1 MARDTGRVAL
11 AYVQGANP
19 KARAHLS
26 FAPDVIRTRLLG
38 HWHRQSSMEISLD
51 GLYRIDELADAFDRV
66 LQTFRQNGVEETR
79 NVLLY
84 LNLYHDKRGV
94 QWLDDDGNVIEHLK
108 FDGPRERTFK
118 ADWP

>member
-1 MARDTGRVAL
+1 M
-11 AYVQGANP
+11 
-19 KARAHLS
+19 K
-26 FAPDVIRTRLLG
+26 
-38 HWHRQSSMEISLD
+38 ISLD

-66 LQTFRQNGVEETR
+66 LQTFRQNGVDEMR

-108 FDGPRERTFK
+108 FDGPRERKFK
-118 ADWP
+118 ANTPNVHVGQPKAKPATDRRQA

>member
-1 MARDTGRVAL
+1 M
-11 AYVQGANP
+11 
-19 KARAHLS
+19 K
-26 FAPDVIRTRLLG
+26 
-38 HWHRQSSMEISLD
+38 ISLD

-108 FDGPRERTFK
+108 FDGPRERKFK
-118 ADWP
+118 ANTPNVHVDRPKAKPATDRKQA